1 MKRVFLAVA
10 LLPLAAC
17 GHRSAS
23 QSTTLAPS
31 DSPAAQTQQQMSAH
45 GAAGWVGQEF
55 SGRTTANGE
64 IFDPMLMTA
73 AHRTLP
79 FGTLVDVKNPK
90 TGQSVRV
97 RVNDRGPYVGD
108 RLIDLSYAAAQQIG
122 IAESGGG
129 EIDMTVVKVGRGDRE
144 PPAPFAVNMPDTTV
158 AAMPATPTQ
167 TPAPM
172 PAPVPA
178 PVQPQPQTQPAPAPA
193 PATVDRI
200 EVTEQ
205 HAGAPE
211 TRRQVA
217 ANGTSLEDVPV
228 KTEPIPAPSR
238 PVPAPVPAPVHPTPQ
253 PHTATANKR
262 FVVQVGAFSQE
273 ANAKALQKKLKAI
286 GQEATIDHTTL
297 YLVRV
302 GPFET
307 REQAASVRSK
317 LEAAGVSAII
327 TTQ

>member
-1 MKRVFLAVA
+1 MKRAFLAVA
-10 LLPLAAC
+10 ALYLASC
-17 GHRSAS
+17 GHSFVS
-23 QSTTLAPS
+23 QSTASSPS
-31 DSPAAQTQQQMSAH
+31 SPQSQQQMSAH

-55 SGRTTANGE
+55 AGRTTANGE

-129 EIDMTVVKVGRGDRE
+129 EIDMTVVKMGRGDRE
-144 PPAPFAVNMPDTTV
+144 PPAPFAVNMPDTAV
-158 AAMPATPTQ
+158 AAVPATPTQ
-167 TPAPM
+167 SPAPA
-172 PAPVPA
+172 PVPVPA
-178 PVQPQPQTQPAPAPA
+178 PVQPQAQPA

-228 KTEPIPAPSR
+228 KTEPLPPSSSK
-238 PVPAPVPAPVHPTPQ
+238 PVPAPVPATPQ
-253 PHTATANKR
+253 PRPATAHGGR
-262 FVVQVGAFSQE
+262 YVVQVGAFSQE
-273 ANAKALQKKLKAI
+273 ANAKALQKKLKTI
-286 GQEATIDHTTL
+286 GQESTIDHTSL

-317 LEAAGVSAII
+317 LEASGISAII
-327 TTQ
+327 TLK

>member
-1 MKRVFLAVA
+1 
-10 LLPLAAC
+10 
-17 GHRSAS
+17 
-23 QSTTLAPS
+23 
-31 DSPAAQTQQQMSAH
+31 MSAH

-55 SGRTTANGE
+55 AGRTTANGE

-122 IAESGGG
+122 IADSGGG
-129 EIDMTVVKVGRGDRE
+129 EIDMTVVKMGRGDRE
-144 PPAPFAVNMPDTTV
+144 PPAPFAVNMPDSTV
-158 AAMPATPTQ
+158 AAMPATPAQ
-167 TPAPM
+167 SPASAPV
-172 PAPVPA
+172 PVPVPA
-178 PVQPQPQTQPAPAPA
+178 PVQAQPAPA

-205 HAGAPE
+205 HAGGPE

-217 ANGTSLEDVPV
+217 ANGTSIEDVPV
-228 KTEPIPAPSR
+228 KTEPLPPSSSK
-238 PVPAPVPAPVHPTPQ
+238 PVPSPVPRTPQ
-253 PHTATANKR
+253 PPPAATHGGR
-262 FVVQVGAFSQE
+262 YVVQVGAFSQE

-286 GQEATIDHTTL
+286 GQEATIDHTSL

-307 REQAASVRSK
+307 REQAAAVRAK
-317 LEAAGVSAII
+317 LEASGISAII
-327 TTQ
+327 TSK

>member
-1 MKRVFLAVA
+1 MKQILGALAAVA
-10 LLPLAAC
+10 LAAC
-17 GHRSAS
+17 SVNAVPESEMKPAS
-23 QSTTLAPS
+23 STPATL
-31 DSPAAQTQQQMSAH
+31 SPQQMSAH

-144 PPAPFAVNMPDTTV
+144 PPTAFSVNMPENTV
-158 AAMPATPTQ
+158 AAMPATPPQ
-167 TPAPM
+167 
-172 PAPVPA
+172 PAPVPAPAPA
-178 PVQPQPQTQPAPAPA
+178 PVQPQPQPQPAPA

-205 HAGAPE
+205 HAGGPE

-217 ANGTSLEDVPV
+217 PSGKTLEDVPV
-228 KTEPIPAPSR
+228 KTEPLPRSPQ
-238 PVPAPVPAPVHPTPQ
+238 PVRATPQ
-253 PHTATANKR
+253 PRPATPR
-262 FVVQVGAFSQE
+262 TGRYVVQVGAFSQE

-286 GQEATIDHTTL
+286 GQDSTIDHTSL

-307 REQAASVRSK
+307 RDQAASVRSK
-317 LEAAGVSAII
+317 LEAAGISAII

>member
-1 MKRVFLAVA
+1 MKRAFQAVA
-10 LLPLAAC
+10 LLSLAAC
-17 GHRSAS
+17 IHRSAS
-23 QSTTLAPS
+23 TASSQSASPS
-31 DSPAAQTQQQMSAH
+31 PQSQQQMSAH

-55 SGRTTANGE
+55 AGRTTANGE

-90 TGQSVRV
+90 SGQSVRV

-129 EIDMTVVKVGRGDRE
+129 EIDMTVVKMGRGDRE

-167 TPAPM
+167 S
-172 PAPVPA
+172 PVPA
-178 PVQPQPQTQPAPAPA
+178 PVPVPTTVQPQAQPA

-205 HAGAPE
+205 HAGGPE

-217 ANGTSLEDVPV
+217 ANGASLEDVPV
-228 KTEPIPAPSR
+228 KTEPLPPSSSK
-238 PVPAPVPAPVHPTPQ
+238 PVPAPVPATPQ
-253 PHTATANKR
+253 PHSATTHGGR
-262 FVVQVGAFSQE
+262 YVVQVGAFSQE
-273 ANAKALQKKLKAI
+273 ANAKALQKKLKTI
-286 GQEATIDHTTL
+286 GQEATIDHTSL

-307 REQAASVRSK
+307 REQAAGVRAK
-317 LEAAGVSAII
+317 LEAAGISAII
-327 TTQ
+327 TSK